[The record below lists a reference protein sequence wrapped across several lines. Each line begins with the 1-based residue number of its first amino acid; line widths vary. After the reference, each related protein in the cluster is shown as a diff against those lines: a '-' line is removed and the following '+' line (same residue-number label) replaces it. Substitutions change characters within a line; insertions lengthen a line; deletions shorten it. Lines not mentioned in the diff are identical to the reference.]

1 MSPAYNPGG
10 TGFAVIAGMDHP
22 FRGQGPLY
30 LLLLAFLAG
39 FFLGLAAGPAIVAVS
54 GILLLAALG
63 LASFRFREIPLACAV
78 AALCGSLTAGRVP
91 LVAPE
96 NVLPYI
102 ENEAILEGRVEEV
115 RVTDSGWAA
124 AAHGSVISLP
134 GGSQSIRLGTVLL
147 YIRNPDRSVSFPARV
162 RATGRLHPVRGM
174 GNPGEVPREWTAM
187 SQGAQYAFSA
197 DAGKV
202 VFLPGAAGTDRWRN
216 PFPRARQETGEWVKR
231 VAGTANGSLYLL
243 SLATGEVPPYSHP
256 LVTLLRRTG
265 LAHLLAISGV
275 NVAIF
280 HILAVFLLRT
290 AMWAFRWRH
299 GIPDLNLLPPLL
311 ALPASWAYVFLAGA
325 PTPAVRSA
333 GMITVAVLLWRRM
346 GVRAPG
352 IAWTGMLFLTLAAKP
367 TELVSPSFLLSYGA
381 TFFLIANHGAP
392 PTVGD
397 GSRRTR
403 ATWWVKEAVVAAAVA
418 FLGTLPIS
426 AAFFQAVP
434 SGAILWNVLFGPILG
449 TAGVAGAAVAVV
461 GGAFGVDRLAPVV
474 RIVAD
479 GLTVSLMLLDRLS
492 GSGAGCFPVPP
503 SGIAGPLLAMAAA
516 VAGTILLLRRGRR
529 PWPATVLSAALFL
542 GGIHAPYAALPGRE
556 LTLTALNVGKG
567 ASHVVSFPGGGHM
580 LIDAGSALRG
590 NAGSR
595 AVLPFLRHRGI
606 RRIDVLALTHPHED
620 HYGGAAAVLAAL
632 PVREIW
638 IPEGIPRETFGPAV
652 ASWTGPVRAV
662 RAGATKR
669 YGGAEVIVR
678 APADPGKGGKAN
690 ERGMVLE
697 LRFGILSMW
706 LPGDAEG
713 GPAVWGPA
721 PKGEGERR
729 VLFLPHHGSPG
740 ADPAGWISFCGP
752 DAVVA
757 QNSRC
762 FTGGNLIRSPEHFL
776 LENGA
781 FTVRSDGR
789 GVSFLQSAHSGV
801 WKCLWRLM

>member
-1 MSPAYNPGG
+1 
-10 TGFAVIAGMDHP
+10 MDHP

-39 FFLGLAAGPAIVAVS
+39 FFLGLAAGPAGLAVS
-54 GILLLAALG
+54 GVLLLSALG

-78 AALCGSLTAGRVP
+78 AALCGSLTTGRIP
-91 LVAPE
+91 LIAPE

-102 ENEAILEGRVEEV
+102 DNEALLDGVIEEV

-124 AAHGSVISLP
+124 AAHGSVVSLP
-134 GGSQSIRLGTVLL
+134 GGTESIRLGTVLM

-162 RATGRLHPVRGM
+162 RAAGRLHTVRGM
-174 GNPGEVPREWTAM
+174 GNPGEIPREWAAM
-187 SQGAQYAFSA
+187 AQGAQYAFSA
-197 DAGKV
+197 DAAKV
-202 VFLPGAAGTDRWRN
+202 VFLPEAAGADRWRN
-216 PFPRARQETGEWVKR
+216 PFPRARRQTGEWVKR
-231 VAGTANGSLYLL
+231 VAGTTNGSLYLL

-280 HILAVFLLRT
+280 HIITVFLLR
-290 AMWAFRWRH
+290 AVMWAIRRRH
-299 GIPDLNLLPPLL
+299 GTPDLNLLPPLL

-333 GMITVAVLLWRRM
+333 GMIAIAVLLWRRL

-352 IAWTGMLFLTLAAKP
+352 IAWTGMLLLTLAAKP
-367 TELVSPSFLLSYGA
+367 TEVVSPSFLLSYGA
-381 TFFLIANHGAP
+381 TFFLIANYGAP
-392 PTVGD
+392 PEG
-397 GSRRTR
+397 GEAGWRTR
-403 ATWWVKEAVVAAAVA
+403 AVWWVKEAVGAATVA
-418 FLGTLPIS
+418 FLGTLPVS

-434 SGAILWNVLFGPILG
+434 SGSILWNVLFGPILG
-449 TAGVAGAAVAVV
+449 TAGVAGAVIAVV
-461 GGAFGVDRLAPVV
+461 GGVFGVDPLAPVV
-474 RIVAD
+474 RLVAD
-479 GLTVSLMLLDRLS
+479 GLTVALKLLDRLS

-503 SGIAGPLLAMAAA
+503 AGIAWPALSMAAA
-516 VAGTILLLRRGRR
+516 VVGTILLLRRGRR

-542 GGIHAPYAALPGRE
+542 GGIHAPYAALPERDFS
-556 LTLTALNVGKG
+556 LTALNVGKG
-567 ASHVVSFPGGGHM
+567 ASQVVSFPGGGRM

-590 NAGSR
+590 NAGER
-595 AVLPFLRHRGI
+595 AVLPFLRGQGI

-638 IPEGIPRETFGPAV
+638 IPEGIPREAFGPAV
-652 ASWTGPVRAV
+652 ASWTGPVRTV
-662 RAGATKR
+662 RAGVR
-669 YGGAEVIVR
+669 ERFGGAEVVVR
-678 APADPGKGGKAN
+678 APANPGEGGKAN

-697 LRFGILSMW
+697 LRFGILSIW

-713 GPAVWGPA
+713 GPSVWGRSPA
-721 PKGEGERR
+721 EKGERR

-740 ADPAGWISFCGP
+740 ADPAGWTAFCGP
-752 DAVVA
+752 NAVIA

-762 FTGGNLIRSPEHFL
+762 FTGGNLIRSPQRFV

-789 GVSFLQSAHSGV
+789 GILFAQSAHSGV

>member
-1 MSPAYNPGG
+1 
-10 TGFAVIAGMDHP
+10 MDHP

-30 LLLLAFLAG
+30 LLLIAFLTG
-39 FFLGLAAGPAIVAVS
+39 FFLGLAAGTAGLAVS
-54 GILLLAALG
+54 GVLLLAALG
-63 LASFRFREIPLACAV
+63 FASFRFREIPLACAV

-96 NVLPYI
+96 NVLSYVD
-102 ENEAILEGRVEEV
+102 NEALLDGVIEEV

-124 AAHGSVISLP
+124 AARGSVVSLP
-134 GGSQSIRLGTVLL
+134 GGTKSIRLGTVLL
-147 YIRNPDRSVSFPARV
+147 YIRNPDLSVSFPARV
-162 RATGRLHPVRGM
+162 RAAGRLHPVRGM
-174 GNPGEVPREWTAM
+174 GNPGEIPREWTAM
-187 SQGAQYAFSA
+187 AQGAQYAFSA
-197 DAGKV
+197 DAAKV
-202 VFLPGAAGTDRWRN
+202 VFLPEAAGADRWRS
-216 PFPRARQETGEWVKR
+216 PFPRARRETGEWVKR
-231 VAGTANGSLYLL
+231 VAGTTNGSLYLL

-280 HILAVFLLRT
+280 HIITVFLLRA
-290 AMWAFRWRH
+290 AMWALRRRH
-299 GIPDLNLLPPLL
+299 GTPDLNLLPALL

-333 GMITVAVLLWRRM
+333 GMITVAVLLWHRL

-352 IAWTGMLFLTLAAKP
+352 IAWTGMLLLTLAASP
-367 TELVSPSFLLSYGA
+367 TEIVSPSFLLSYGA
-381 TFFLIANHGAP
+381 TFFLIANYGTP
-392 PTVGD
+392 PKEGE
-397 GSRRTR
+397 GGWRTR
-403 ATWWVKEAVVAAAVA
+403 AAWWVKEAVGAATVA

-461 GGAFGVDRLAPVV
+461 GGAFGVELLAPVV
-474 RIVAD
+474 HIVAD
-479 GLTVSLMLLDRLS
+479 GLTVALSLLDRLS

-503 SGIAGPLLAMAAA
+503 SGIAAPALSMAAA
-516 VAGTILLLRRGRR
+516 VTGTILLLRRGRR

-542 GGIHAPYAALPGRE
+542 AVIHAPYAALPRRDFS
-556 LTLTALNVGKG
+556 LTALNVGKG

-580 LIDAGSALRG
+580 LIDGGSALRG
-590 NAGSR
+590 NAGER
-595 AVLPFLRHRGI
+595 AVLPFLRDQGI

-638 IPEGIPRETFGPAV
+638 IPEGVPREAFGPAV
-652 ASWTGPVRAV
+652 ASYTGPVRTV
-662 RAGATKR
+662 RAGIR
-669 YGGAEVIVR
+669 ERFGGAEVVVR
-678 APADPGKGGKAN
+678 APANPGEGGKAN
-690 ERGMVLE
+690 ELGMVLE
-697 LRFGILSMW
+697 LRFGILSIW
-706 LPGDAEG
+706 LPGDVEG
-713 GPAVWGPA
+713 GPSVWGRSPA
-721 PKGEGERR
+721 EEGERR

-740 ADPAGWISFCGP
+740 ADPAGWAAFCGP

-762 FTGGNLIRSPEHFL
+762 FTGGNLIRSPQRFV

-789 GVSFLQSAHSGV
+789 GILLAQAGQRGV

>member
-1 MSPAYNPGG
+1 
-10 TGFAVIAGMDHP
+10 MDHP

-30 LLLLAFLAG
+30 LLLVAFLAG
-39 FFLGLAAGPAIVAVS
+39 FFLGLAAGPAGVAVS

-162 RATGRLHPVRGM
+162 RAAGRLHPVRGM
-174 GNPGEVPREWTAM
+174 GNPGEIPREWTAM

-197 DAGKV
+197 DAAKV
-202 VFLPGAAGTDRWRN
+202 VFLPGAAGADRWRN
-216 PFPRARQETGEWVKR
+216 PFPRARRETGEWIKR
-231 VAGTANGSLYLL
+231 NAGTTNGSLYLL

-280 HILAVFLLRT
+280 HILTVFLVRT
-290 AMWAFRWRH
+290 AMWAFRRRH

-311 ALPASWAYVFLAGA
+311 ALPASWAYVLLAGA

-352 IAWTGMLFLTLAAKP
+352 IAWTGMLLLTLAAKP
-367 TELVSPSFLLSYGA
+367 TEIVSPSFLLSYGA
-381 TFFLIANHGAP
+381 TFFLIANYGAP
-392 PTVGD
+392 PEEGE
-397 GSRRTR
+397 GGWRTR
-403 ATWWVKEAVVAAAVA
+403 AAWRVKEAVVAATVA
-418 FLGTLPIS
+418 FLGTLPVS

-461 GGAFGVDRLAPVV
+461 GGALGVDRLAPVV

-479 GLTVSLMLLDRLS
+479 GLTVALNLLDRLS

-503 SGIAGPLLAMAAA
+503 SGIAGPAFSLAAA
-516 VAGTILLLRRGRR
+516 AAGTILLLRRGRR
-529 PWPATVLSAALFL
+529 PWPAAVLSAALFL
-542 GGIHAPYAALPGRE
+542 GGIHAPYAALPVRD
-556 LTLTALNVGKG
+556 LILTALNVGKG

-590 NAGSR
+590 NAGER
-595 AVLPFLRHRGI
+595 VVLPFLRRGGI

-638 IPEGIPRETFGPAV
+638 IPEGIPREAFGPAV

-662 RAGATKR
+662 RAGGTRR
-669 YGGAEVIVR
+669 YGGAEIVVR
-678 APADPGKGGKAN
+678 APANPGRGGMAN

-706 LPGDAEG
+706 LPGDVEG

-721 PKGEGERR
+721 PKEEGERR

-740 ADPAGWISFCGP
+740 ADPAGWISVCGP

-762 FTGGNLIRSPEHFL
+762 FTGGNLIRSPEYFL

>member
-1 MSPAYNPGG
+1 
-10 TGFAVIAGMDHP
+10 
-22 FRGQGPLY
+22 LY

-39 FFLGLAAGPAIVAVS
+39 FFLGLAAGPSGVAVS
-54 GILLLAALG
+54 GALLLAALV

-78 AALCGSLTAGRVP
+78 AALCGSLTAGRIP
-91 LVAPE
+91 LLAPE

-102 ENEAILEGRVEEV
+102 DNEALLDGSVEEV
-115 RVTDSGWAA
+115 RVTESGWAA
-124 AAHGSVISLP
+124 AAHGCVVSLP
-134 GGSQSIRLGTVLL
+134 GGTKSIRLGTVLL

-162 RATGRLHPVRGM
+162 RAAGRLHPVRGS
-174 GNPGEVPREWTAM
+174 GNPGEIPREWSAM
-187 SQGAQYAFSA
+187 ARGAQYAFSA
-197 DAGKV
+197 DAAKV
-202 VFLPGAAGTDRWRN
+202 VILPEAGGTDRWRN
-216 PFPRARQETGEWVKR
+216 PFPRARRETGEWVRR
-231 VAGTANGSLYLL
+231 VAGSTNGSLYLL
-243 SLATGEVPPYSHP
+243 SLATGEAPPHSHP

-280 HILAVFLLRT
+280 HLLAVFLLRA
-290 AMWAFRWRH
+290 AMWAFRSRH
-299 GIPDLNLLPPLL
+299 GTPDLNLLPPLL

-333 GMITVAVLLWRRM
+333 GMITIAVLLWRRL

-352 IAWTGMLFLTLAAKP
+352 IAWTGMLLLTLAAKP
-367 TELVSPSFLLSYGA
+367 TEIVSPSFLLSYGA
-381 TFFLIANHGAP
+381 TFFLIANYGAP
-392 PTVGD
+392 PEGEA
-397 GSRRTR
+397 GWRTR
-403 ATWWVKEAVVAAAVA
+403 VAWWAKEAVGAATVA
-418 FLGTLPIS
+418 FLGTLPVS

-461 GGAFGVDRLAPVV
+461 GGAFGVDLLAPVV
-474 RIVAD
+474 RVAAD
-479 GLTVSLMLLDRLS
+479 GLTIAISLLDRLS

-503 SGIAGPLLAMAAA
+503 SGIAWPALSMAGAA
-516 VAGTILLLRRGRR
+516 AGTILLLRRGRR
-529 PWPATVLSAALFL
+529 PWPAAVLSAALFL
-542 GGIHAPYAALPGRE
+542 GGIHAPYAALPGRDFS
-556 LTLTALNVGKG
+556 LTALNVGKG

-590 NAGSR
+590 NAGAR
-595 AVLPFLRHRGI
+595 AVLPFLRGLGI

-620 HYGGAAAVLAAL
+620 HYGGAAAVLAAM
-632 PVREIW
+632 PVGEVW
-638 IPEGIPRETFGPAV
+638 IPEGIPQETFGPAV
-652 ASWTGPVRAV
+652 ASWVGPVRTV
-662 RAGATKR
+662 RAGVR
-669 YGGAEVIVR
+669 ERFGGAEVAVR
-678 APADPGKGGKAN
+678 APANTGVGAKAN

-697 LRFGILSMW
+697 LRFGILSVW
-706 LPGDAEG
+706 LPGDVEG
-713 GPAVWGPA
+713 GPSVWGRA
-721 PKGEGERR
+721 PTKEGERR

-740 ADPAGWISFCGP
+740 ADPGGWAAFCGP

-762 FTGGNLIRSPEHFL
+762 FSGGNLIRSRERFL

-789 GVSFLQSAHSGV
+789 GISFLQSAHNGV

>member
-1 MSPAYNPGG
+1 
-10 TGFAVIAGMDHP
+10 MDHP
-22 FRGQGPLY
+22 FAGQGPLY

-39 FFLGLAAGPAIVAVS
+39 FFLGLAAGPAGVAVS
-54 GILLLAALG
+54 GVLLLAALG

-91 LVAPE
+91 LVAPG
-96 NVLPYI
+96 NVLPYVD
-102 ENEAILEGRVEEV
+102 NEVILDGRVEEV

-124 AAHGSVISLP
+124 AAHGSVVSLP
-134 GGSQSIRLGTVLL
+134 GGTKSIRLGTVLL
-147 YIRNPDRSVSFPARV
+147 YIRNPDLSVSFPARV
-162 RATGRLHPVRGM
+162 RAAGRLHPVRGM
-174 GNPGEVPREWTAM
+174 GNPGEIPRAWSAM

-197 DAGKV
+197 DAAKV
-202 VFLPGAAGTDRWRN
+202 VFLPEAGGADRWRN
-216 PFPRARQETGEWVKR
+216 LFPRARRETGEWVKR
-231 VAGTANGSLYLL
+231 VAGTTNGSLYLL

-265 LAHLLAISGV
+265 LAHLLAISGI

-280 HILAVFLLRT
+280 HILTVFLLRA
-290 AMWAFRWRH
+290 AMWAFRRRH
-299 GIPDLNLLPPLL
+299 GTPDLNLLPPLL

-333 GMITVAVLLWRRM
+333 GMITIAVLVWRRL

-352 IAWTGMLFLTLAAKP
+352 VVWTGMLLLTLAAKP
-367 TELVSPSFLLSYGA
+367 TEIVSPSFLLSYGA
-381 TFFLIANHGAP
+381 TFFLIANYGTP
-392 PTVGD
+392 PEEGE
-397 GSRRTR
+397 GGWRTR
-403 ATWWVKEAVVAAAVA
+403 ATWWVKEALGAATVA
-418 FLGTLPIS
+418 FLGTLPVS

-461 GGAFGVDRLAPVV
+461 GGAFGVDPLAPVV

-479 GLTVSLMLLDRLS
+479 GLTVALKLLDRLS

-503 SGIAGPLLAMAAA
+503 SGIAWPALSMAAA

-542 GGIHAPYAALPGRE
+542 GGIHAPYAALPERDFS
-556 LTLTALNVGKG
+556 LTALNVGKG

-580 LIDAGSALRG
+580 LIDGGSALRG
-590 NAGSR
+590 NAGER
-595 AVLPFLRHRGI
+595 AVLPFLRCRGI

-638 IPEGIPRETFGPAV
+638 IPEGIPREAFGPAV
-652 ASWTGPVRAV
+652 ASWTGPVRTV
-662 RAGATKR
+662 RAGVR
-669 YGGAEVIVR
+669 ERFGGAEVVVR
-678 APADPGKGGKAN
+678 GPANPGEGGKTN

-697 LRFGILSMW
+697 LRFGILSIW
-706 LPGDAEG
+706 LPGDVEG
-713 GPAVWGPA
+713 GPSAWGRAPA
-721 PKGEGERR
+721 EEGERR

-740 ADPAGWISFCGP
+740 ADPAGWIAFCRP
-752 DAVVA
+752 NAVVA

-762 FTGGNLIRSPEHFL
+762 FTGGNLIRSPECFL

-789 GVSFLQSAHSGV
+789 GVSFLQSARSGV